1 MVQWPSA
8 NAVRADTLQ
17 LGGNS
22 SFTHAIP
29 HLLQGWRGAKME
41 HSQARP
47 LPGNF
52 THEASHWPRNLS
64 TQIAVISHTE
74 ENNQLLK
81 QLSVELEELWLSR
94 YTPRAARKD
103 GADFR

>member
-1 MVQWPSA
+1 MLSELIPFSWEGTAASLTPSLTCC
-8 NAVRADTLQ
+8 RA
-17 LGGNS
+17 GGEPRWS
-22 SFTHAIP
+22 
-29 HLLQGWRGAKME
+29 M
-41 HSQARP
+41 ARP

-52 THEASHWPRNLS
+52 THEASHWPRNSS